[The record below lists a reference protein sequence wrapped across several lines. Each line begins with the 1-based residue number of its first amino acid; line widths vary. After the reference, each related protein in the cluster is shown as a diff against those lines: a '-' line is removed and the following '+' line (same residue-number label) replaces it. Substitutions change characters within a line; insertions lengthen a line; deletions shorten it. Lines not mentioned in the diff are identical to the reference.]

1 MSSDRSDIL
10 SLDLS
15 DNMLRLSPLSN
26 AYGSSVITIDAN
38 SSGLHK
44 SVDFNVTV
52 VSVDDPPYLVTELPS
67 YNVSEDSTVI
77 DLNLSNYFS
86 DIDSADDA
94 IEYTVSSDRSDIL
107 SLDLSDNMLR
117 LSPLSN
123 AYGSSVITIDANSS
137 GLHKSADFNVTVTPV
152 DDPPYFINPI
162 TPQVLMAGTK
172 HSIELSSIFDDHDS
186 NTNLFSYFSI
196 SSNPALVEVTTKG
209 TVLELHATEENYG
222 HAEISIELNSSG
234 LLVYSDFNVTVKQLV
249 DNNYSSE
256 NIAQFISYSAPLEI
270 ENWRENWFGYFSTLE
285 SEWIYHVNFGWI
297 FPQPSSNLNE
307 IWFWVDSLGWLWTS
321 KDYWEKNKD
330 GYMFSSETDGWL
342 FYKNNGD
349 LNAQIYD
356 YKNDSWSNFTR

>member
-1 MSSDRSDIL
+1 M
-10 SLDLS
+10 
-15 DNMLRLSPLSN
+15 
-26 AYGSSVITIDAN
+26 
-38 SSGLHK
+38 
-44 SVDFNVTV
+44 
-52 VSVDDPPYLVTELPS
+52 PS

-86 DIDSADDA
+86 DKDSTEDG
-94 IEYTVSSDRSDIL
+94 IVYTVSSDRSDIL
-107 SLDLSDNMLR
+107 SIDLSQNMLR
-117 LSPLSN
+117 LNPLPD
-123 AYGSSVITIDANSS
+123 AHGTSVITIDANSS
-137 GLHKSADFNVTVTPV
+137 GLYKSADFNVTVTAV
-152 DDPPYFINPI
+152 DDPPYFINSI
-162 TPQVLMAGTK
+162 APQVLIAGTK

-186 NTNLFSYFSI
+186 NKSLFSYFSI

-209 TVLELHATEENYG
+209 SVLELHAREENYG

-234 LLVYSDFNVTVKQLV
+234 LLVYSDFNVTVRQPV

-270 ENWRENWFGYFSTLE
+270 ENWRENWFGYFSTLD

-321 KDYWEKNKD
+321 KDYWEQNKD
-330 GYMFSSETDGWL
+330 GYLFSSETDGWL

-356 YKNDSWSNFTR
+356 YNSDSWSNFTR